1 MTRQDNRPFED
12 RAYDFMDAAG
22 RLAQKYRVSLEAVQ
36 EGVTDVYTVA
46 VKDGKSEE
54 SLPYMPCI

>member
-36 EGVTDVYTVA
+36 EGDTNYEQSTF
-46 VKDGKSEE
+46 
-54 SLPYMPCI
+54 